1 MIRRFASFLVIVWA
15 LGFVWFAAV
24 LPQPIEAGRSDA
36 AIVLTGGEGRIPR
49 ALEVLGKG
57 WVERVLVAGV
67 DSEVRPREFTA
78 EYDVS
83 RRTMQCCVTLEQVSV
98 DTRTNAREAAKWIF
112 ANKVRSVRLVT
123 SDWHMRRAAYELER
137 AVPPGTTIAG
147 DAVRTR
153 PSLRVL
159 FIEYHK
165 LIARRIADAVGF

>member
-15 LGFVWFAAV
+15 LGFVWFAAA

-49 ALEVLGKG
+49 ALDVLGKG

-98 DTRTNAREAAKWIF
+98 DTRTNAREAARWIA

-137 AVPPGTTIAG
+137 AVPPGTTIAR
-147 DAVRTR
+147 DAVSTR
-153 PSLRVL
+153 PALRVL
-159 FIEYHK
+159 FKEYHK
-165 LIARRIADAVGF
+165 LIARRIADVVGF